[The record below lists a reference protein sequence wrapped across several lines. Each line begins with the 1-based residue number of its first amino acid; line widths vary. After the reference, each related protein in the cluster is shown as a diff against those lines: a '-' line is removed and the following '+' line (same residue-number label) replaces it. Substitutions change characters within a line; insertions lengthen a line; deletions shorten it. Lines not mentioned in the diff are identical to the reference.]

1 MVDGWAS
8 PPSHLVSGEFA
19 LPLPPVRIHGRH
31 GCDRHDILD
40 IIARL
45 QDVHWRYSAIT
56 KKGDLIDSVEKP
68 IQKECKPKHW
78 TAKGSTDLAK

>member
-1 MVDGWAS
+1 MS
-8 PPSHLVSGEFA
+8 P
-19 LPLPPVRIHGRH
+19 LPLQWGGAGGAVDLSLTPVRIHGRH
-31 GCDRHDILD
+31 GSDGHDILD

-56 KKGDLIDSVEKP
+56 KKGEPLDSVEKP
-68 IQKECKPKHW
+68 IRKQCKPKHW